1 MPGEY
6 ISEVWTSRRTRRRL
20 FLLLCGAALALASVT
35 WAAST
40 TSRSPSTAHLS
51 SLTAQQASCT
61 TARAAAA
68 ERAAVDPTGKG
79 SDSAEVEQTLAVVV
93 EPPECPP
100 AQPSEAKQEV
110 LASHQEN
117 TGSRVT
123 AAARVA
129 LTLRISPNQQTTC
142 EIVLRDYSHL
152 EHPIHTRTRYCRSNV
167 RRGRWEQ
174 RGPAQHLPRW
184 AILTASARRVRV
196 EISLSALLGAAQP
209 IGHATVY
216 LSSSA
221 PHQSTPVKLLT
232 NAQGRASAFIP
243 YGPTRVLT
251 ATYPGE
257 GGYEATGTQVEAQF
271 QAATSDFAS
280 TRYISSGAPVTFSGA
295 LLAGPL
301 PKGQASAARI
311 RVQYRL
317 RNRWVTWGATNTRGA
332 KWRMTLALALSP
344 RALTTRAIVLPTAKY
359 PYIEGTS
366 RIVHLYI
373 THPVA
378 PR

>member
-6 ISEVWTSRRTRRRL
+6 ITEVWTSRRARRRL
-20 FLLLCGAALALASVT
+20 FLLLCGVALTLASVT
-35 WAAST
+35 WAATSA
-40 TSRSPSTAHLS
+40 SRSSSGARLSSSTAEPST
-51 SLTAQQASCT
+51 CT
-61 TARAAAA
+61 SARAAAA
-68 ERAAVDPTGKG
+68 ERAASERAGQG
-79 SDSAEVEQTLAVVV
+79 RDSSEVEQALAVVV

-100 AQPSEAKQEV
+100 TQTPEAKQEV
-110 LASHQEN
+110 RASHQEN

-142 EIVLRDYSHL
+142 EIVLRDYSHRK
-152 EHPIHTRTRYCRSNV
+152 HPTHTRTRYCHSNV

-184 AILTASARRVRV
+184 AILTGSARHVRV
-196 EISLSALLGAAQP
+196 EISLSVLEGSGQP
-209 IGHATVY
+209 IRHATVY

-221 PHQSTPVKLLT
+221 PHEHTPVKLVT
-232 NAQGRASAFIP
+232 NTQGRASTEIP

-271 QAATSDFAS
+271 QASTSDFAS
-280 TRYISSGAPVTFSGA
+280 TRYIAPGAPVTFSGA

-301 PKGQASAARI
+301 PGGRGAAAKI
-311 RVQYRL
+311 LLQYQL
-317 RNRWVTWGATNTRGA
+317 HNRWVTWGRTQTRGGA
-332 KWRMTLALALSP
+332 WRMTLALKLSP
-344 RALTTRAIVLPTAKY
+344 RALTTRAVVLPSAEY

-373 THPVA
+373 THRLEA
-378 PR
+378 R